1 MAKKPISQKKADR
14 QQQENQALQRVF
26 NVFLLGLA
34 AECYLFVVYRG
45 YVAGS
50 VDALLI
56 WDKILRYGAIL
67 GLVMLLA
74 GVGVAIWKRNDPKLR
89 RAMAWT
95 AGVGLFLAV
104 SGWVV
109 TRIYPEGVTAMCI
122 AVPILTLLGLVF
134 FLFQHECFLSTVTL
148 AGALFTVWLS
158 GNGLSGSWRTYVVV
172 GAVGAVV
179 VLALLAGLTRKA
191 QQSGGKLG
199 SARVFSPDCNYW
211 VLYGV
216 YAVSF
221 VAILAALAIPLA
233 AYYLLWVLG
242 ILLFV
247 EMVYYTTKLM

>member
-134 FLFQHECFLSTVTL
+134 FLFQHEIGRAHV
-148 AGALFTVWLS
+148 
-158 GNGLSGSWRTYVVV
+158 
-172 GAVGAVV
+172 
-179 VLALLAGLTRKA
+179 
-191 QQSGGKLG
+191 
-199 SARVFSPDCNYW
+199 
-211 VLYGV
+211 
-216 YAVSF
+216 
-221 VAILAALAIPLA
+221 
-233 AYYLLWVLG
+233 
-242 ILLFV
+242 
-247 EMVYYTTKLM
+247 